1 MLASVWDW
9 GRLEYD
15 YYEVPG
21 ASSDLGGWK
30 PLTGLGI
37 RKKSR
42 QSSQALGASLE
53 SILPKL
59 PTSARKVGHGVQA
72 RGTIMVKPQ
81 STLSGLGETTLDRQ
95 KWIFPTLVG
104 ATTAFFVARLIPE
117 QKFSGGVV
125 GFALGLGAG
134 IELSRDRGDG
144 S

>member
-1 MLASVWDW
+1 
-9 GRLEYD
+9 
-15 YYEVPG
+15 
-21 ASSDLGGWK
+21 
-30 PLTGLGI
+30 
-37 RKKSR
+37 
-42 QSSQALGASLE
+42 
-53 SILPKL
+53 
-59 PTSARKVGHGVQA
+59 
-72 RGTIMVKPQ
+72 MVKPQ